1 MIGRYFFIQ
10 MQSQKIAFTHVHRD
24 PRTPQ
29 KKIQIIRKGVL
40 NTKEENRLSGL
51 KILPEIKEDAFP
63 VLPHGDLVRQKMLRK
78 KFKCITNEIL
88 KIALNQFIGITS
100 ENG

>member
-1 MIGRYFFIQ
+1 MFIETQ
-10 MQSQKIAFTHVHRD
+10 EHH
-24 PRTPQ
+24 

-100 ENG
+100 EKG

>member
-1 MIGRYFFIQ
+1 MPLLRFIETQ
-10 MQSQKIAFTHVHRD
+10 EHHK
-24 PRTPQ
+24 

>member
-1 MIGRYFFIQ
+1 MFIETQ
-10 MQSQKIAFTHVHRD
+10 EHHK
-24 PRTPQ
+24 
-29 KKIQIIRKGVL
+29 KKIQIIRKDVL

-63 VLPHGDLVRQKMLRK
+63 VLPHGDLIRQKMLR